1 MDGISNT
8 EKIKNDII
16 SAANSGRN
24 GEDGFKVDTEYADS
38 LPETSEEDKKPSTAE
53 EIFEWLDVLAT
64 AIITVVIIFSLL
76 FRVATISGPSMQ
88 NTLFTGDKVIISN
101 LGYTPKCGDIVVV
114 SRNINNSVEDTATSK
129 EPIIKRVIA
138 VGGQT
143 VDIDFERGVVSVD
156 GVELDELSMSND
168 DLAAIDRVYM
178 VACGT
183 SYHVSLIARE
193 LVQDWAKTPVF
204 CEYASELN
212 YKEPLVT
219 DHTLCVIITQSGET
233 ADTLTA
239 AIWPSDT
246 GTRRHWALMTGVF
259 AITISVLSAFRLP
272 QILRGSCSLFSSS
285 PPI

>member
-16 SAANSGRN
+16 SAANSGGN

-53 EIFEWLDVLAT
+53 EVFEWLDVLAT

-101 LGYTPKCGDIVVV
+101 LGYTPKRGDIVVV

-156 GVELDELSMSND
+156 GVELDEP
-168 DLAAIDRVYM
+168 Y
-178 VACGT
+178 
-183 SYHVSLIARE
+183 
-193 LVQDWAKTPVF
+193 AKTLTTKKYDVEFPLYVPDGYIFVLGDNRNDSMDSRDSRIGEGGLIDTRYVLGHAVF
-204 CEYASELN
+204 RIFPFNS
-212 YKEPLVT
+212 
-219 DHTLCVIITQSGET
+219 I
-233 ADTLTA
+233 
-239 AIWPSDT
+239 
-246 GTRRHWALMTGVF
+246 
-259 AITISVLSAFRLP
+259 
-272 QILRGSCSLFSSS
+272 GSLLK
-285 PPI
+285 

>member
-24 GEDGFKVDTEYADS
+24 VEDGFKVDTEYADS

-101 LGYTPKCGDIVVV
+101 RGYTPKCGDIVVV

-156 GVELDELSMSND
+156 GVELDEP
-168 DLAAIDRVYM
+168 Y
-178 VACGT
+178 
-183 SYHVSLIARE
+183 
-193 LVQDWAKTPVF
+193 AKTLTTKKYDVEFPLYVPDGYIFVLGDNRNDSMDSRDSRIGEGGLIDTRYVLGHAVF
-204 CEYASELN
+204 RIFPFNS
-212 YKEPLVT
+212 
-219 DHTLCVIITQSGET
+219 I
-233 ADTLTA
+233 
-239 AIWPSDT
+239 
-246 GTRRHWALMTGVF
+246 
-259 AITISVLSAFRLP
+259 
-272 QILRGSCSLFSSS
+272 GSLLK
-285 PPI
+285 

>member
-143 VDIDFERGVVSVD
+143 VDIDFERGGVSVD
-156 GVELDELSMSND
+156 GVELDEP
-168 DLAAIDRVYM
+168 Y
-178 VACGT
+178 
-183 SYHVSLIARE
+183 
-193 LVQDWAKTPVF
+193 AKTLTTKKYDVEFPLYVPDGYIFVLGDNRNDSMDSRDSRIGEGGLIDTRYVLGHAVF
-204 CEYASELN
+204 RIFPFNS
-212 YKEPLVT
+212 
-219 DHTLCVIITQSGET
+219 IGS
-233 ADTLTA
+233 LTK
-239 AIWPSDT
+239 
-246 GTRRHWALMTGVF
+246 
-259 AITISVLSAFRLP
+259 
-272 QILRGSCSLFSSS
+272 
-285 PPI
+285 

>member
-16 SAANSGRN
+16 SAANSGGN

-101 LGYTPKCGDIVVV
+101 LGYTPKRGDIVVV

-156 GVELDELSMSND
+156 GVELDEP
-168 DLAAIDRVYM
+168 Y
-178 VACGT
+178 
-183 SYHVSLIARE
+183 
-193 LVQDWAKTPVF
+193 AKTLTTKKYDVEFPLYVPDGYIFVLGDNRNDSMDSRDSRIGEGGLIDTRYVLGHAVF
-204 CEYASELN
+204 RIFPFNS
-212 YKEPLVT
+212 
-219 DHTLCVIITQSGET
+219 I
-233 ADTLTA
+233 
-239 AIWPSDT
+239 
-246 GTRRHWALMTGVF
+246 
-259 AITISVLSAFRLP
+259 
-272 QILRGSCSLFSSS
+272 GSLLK
-285 PPI
+285 